1 MRYLGSFEL
10 GAWLLAGVQH
20 MRVLRM
26 SHCFTLVSPFPSHLP
41 PVVVVVVLWLCLV
54 FPGFASALGD
64 FLVYTSRVLDDRQ
77 CFTARSARR
86 QKKKHIY
93 RHSIHQYNKLQ

>member
-41 PVVVVVVLWLCLV
+41 LVVVVAAFWFCLV
-54 FPGFASALGD
+54 FPGFASAWGV
-64 FLVYTSRVLDDRQ
+64 FLVYSSASSR
-77 CFTARSARR
+77 
-86 QKKKHIY
+86 
-93 RHSIHQYNKLQ
+93 